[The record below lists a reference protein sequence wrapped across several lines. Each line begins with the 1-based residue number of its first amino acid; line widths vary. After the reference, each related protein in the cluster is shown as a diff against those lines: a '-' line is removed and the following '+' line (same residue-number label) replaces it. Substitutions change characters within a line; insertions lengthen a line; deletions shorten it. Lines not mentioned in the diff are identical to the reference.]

1 MTSKIDE
8 PDYGHLLNDMHYFD
22 GATVPVGRFLQPRIE
37 VELAFMLGRP
47 VKGPNATIFAVLDAT
62 DYIVPALEI
71 IDYRTEVPR
80 TICDTIAD
88 NAAAGAFITAGR
100 VVPPLDVDIRWLGA
114 TLSKNRAIEAVTNR
128 TRLNSSHSRTSRLP
142 SSP

>member
-37 VELAFMLGRP
+37 VVLAFMLGRP

-71 IDYRTEVPR
+71 IAYRTEVTR
-80 TICDTIAD
+80 TCCDTIAD
-88 NAAAGAFITAGR
+88 QPDTGASIPGGR
-100 VVPPLDVDIRWLGA
+100 VVPPREGELRWIG
-114 TLSKNRAIEAVTNR
+114 S
-128 TRLNSSHSRTSRLP
+128 
-142 SSP
+142 

>member
-88 NAAAGAFITAGR
+88 NAAAGAFITGGR
-100 VVPPLDVDIRWLGA
+100 VVRPLDVRSEERRVGKECVSTCRSRW
-114 TLSKNRAIEAVTNR
+114 SPYHKKTNKER
-128 TRLNSSHSRTSRLP
+128 VLVHE
-142 SSP
+142 